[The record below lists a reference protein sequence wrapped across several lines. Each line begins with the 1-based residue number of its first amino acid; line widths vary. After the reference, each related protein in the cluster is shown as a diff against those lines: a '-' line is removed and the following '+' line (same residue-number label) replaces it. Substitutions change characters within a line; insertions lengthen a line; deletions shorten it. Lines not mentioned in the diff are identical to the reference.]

1 MISFLNKIFLFE
13 LLIIFFELNIFS
25 YIYLN
30 NLKLKYR
37 IIVSLGIS
45 KGKINA
51 FLMDNLIKSLLNQT
65 LIPYRILI
73 SINKAD
79 IFYLSDFIKI
89 LVKINKVE
97 LIVIN
102 KDLKELN
109 KYYYIPN
116 KYKKYIIIV
125 FDANAILE
133 ENSIERFFE
142 SYKLNPNAISANRVY
157 KMNFNQKWTLMPFTF
172 WDFEY
177 KNEINPR
184 FSLFAIHG
192 AGALFPPNTL
202 NFLDDFIFYFEKM
215 LNAQDFIIKYFELQ
229 KNLKTVYV
237 YNEIIYAPLN
247 VKFYE
252 KYNSLITVSP
262 DEDQLKEDFGIN
274 YNFSPYKNI
283 KKEKVEILKKV
294 KEYFLNTENYNKIT
308 DDTLLV
314 SMTSYPARIDGIS
327 EVFLSLLYQSA
338 NISSYQCFLTLAKEE
353 FKNGEEDLPAEIQ
366 KLITNGWIKIIWY
379 HNIYSYKRLI
389 PIVLKYPE
397 NDILIIDDDIIRES
411 NFIDIFQS
419 EHRLYPTDI
428 ICGAFMFFFDNNI
441 EMKKLIGYKDENCG
455 EINPVPNIIFQTAIP
470 RSGVGGVLYPKHTFS
485 DERFFNETLYMNLS
499 PSSDELW
506 QYIFNIIENKV
517 LRQTS
522 IIFDNSINIAK
533 GSPNIKTCQNKFN
546 KTEYSLLNNYLINFF
561 PEYKFNSLERQK
573 KIIVSLTSYKPRLK
587 KLNLVLESIFKNT
600 MKPSKIVLTLYKK
613 DLKFLTKY
621 LTNLIENKKIE
632 LIVTDKDIKSHKK
645 YFEVMKKYRD
655 YSIITIDDDI
665 IYTKDLIETLYNS
678 YLKYPNCIHA
688 RRVHKIMIKNN
699 KVLPYNK
706 WLKQYT
712 LELNPS
718 FYLFPTSGGGTLFPP
733 NILNIS
739 DDNIDEIYKCLS
751 ADDIYL
757 KYLSRKRNIKIVW
770 VPNQFVTGQ
779 EQLTDIKTQR
789 KALYNINVIGKR
801 LNNVCLK
808 IFSVI

>member
-779 EQLTDIKTQR
+779 KQLTDIKTQR